1 MKDMKKISQEIVAL
15 EKELQLGKNVKINE
29 QKIENILLSLS
40 FTEVLELDEYIQKE
54 NLLTK

>member
-54 NLLTK
+54 NLLTN